1 MRSYIFMWISSS
13 LIWDTMSSEISD
25 LYQCEAEVA
34 RLGHSM
40 FEKEDVYV
48 WYCSKGEQRQSK
60 KTGSEMINLMCK

>member
-1 MRSYIFMWISSS
+1 
-13 LIWDTMSSEISD
+13 MSSEISV

-48 WYCSKGEQRQSK
+48 
-60 KTGSEMINLMCK
+60 